1 MRYGL
6 SFSLLSLLAKI
17 AHRLLFQENRQKR
30 SIVKGIS
37 LYKERCH
44 VSLLVDRGVKVVVR
58 EKETL
63 KMVERGQ

>member
-1 MRYGL
+1 MDYP
-6 SFSLLSLLAKI
+6 FLSLASWLRLHIDYSFKKI
-17 AHRLLFQENRQKR
+17 DRNRG

-37 LYKERCH
+37 FYKERCH

-63 KMVERGQ
+63 KMLERGQ